1 MVDVN
6 SSRRRFVAS
15 GVSAGM
21 ALLAGCSGGSDDGS
35 TNSGGSSGSVVLEVT
50 DQSGDGSS
58 LIVERASAPV
68 EFAIDVHADTTSGS
82 KGPFQKN
89 EEVENAEVTLD
100 PPLETNTT
108 LEVSLHNEANG
119 QHIEQTEIR
128 YTVA

>member
-1 MVDVN
+1 
-6 SSRRRFVAS
+6 
-15 GVSAGM
+15 M

-35 TNSGGSSGSVVLEVT
+35 TNSGGNSGSVVLEVT

-68 EFAIDVHADTTSGS
+68 EFAIDVHADNTSGS
-82 KGPFQKN
+82 KGPFQKD